1 MLSPSRR
8 GAFLLSAAGVL
19 SFTGVSAILN
29 LLVPYLFSGDVHTVV
44 AEPER
49 LREPANLIA
58 LVVVFAAA
66 LTALI
71 AIGAYWLHRFF
82 GPPYFGPRGA
92 IRWILFGSLFAL
104 LVKIPDWILPDGW
117 WLVKNI
123 LLFLSVFA
131 AFFAARGLVPTKK

>member
-1 MLSPSRR
+1 MLNPNRR
-8 GAFLLSAAGVL
+8 GAFFLSAAGVL

-29 LLVPYLFSGDVHTVV
+29 LLVPYLVSGDIHTVV
-44 AEPER
+44 AEPDR
-49 LREPANLIA
+49 LGEPANLIA
-58 LVVVFAAA
+58 LVVVFVAA
-66 LTALI
+66 LAALI

-82 GPPYFGPRGA
+82 GPAYFGPRGA
-92 IRWILFGSLFAL
+92 VRWVLFGSIFAL

-131 AFFAARGLVPTKK
+131 AFFTARGLVPIKK